1 MRVRKLLCIV
11 FACFMLVNCLGISAG
26 AANVETQRDMKL
38 VIERASG
45 RFSLDVPANK
55 TVGATTSFP
64 LEAGEKVRIRAT
76 YSPESASVDFGLI
89 DPDGLFHPLRATG
102 GSFDHSKIKQYS
114 KKGMTVFIASHSK
127 KDIETLCDVV
137 YIIQNGTIEK
147 TQIAD
152 G

>member
-76 YSPESASVDFGLI
+76 YSPELVRPMIYQIIVLCILLITMYLYISKRDFL
-89 DPDGLFHPLRATG
+89 
-102 GSFDHSKIKQYS
+102 YE
-114 KKGMTVFIASHSK
+114 TV
-127 KDIETLCDVV
+127 
-137 YIIQNGTIEK
+137 EK
-147 TQIAD
+147 NL
-152 G
+152 

>member
-64 LEAGEKVRIRAT
+64 KKERTRGRDVSRPRV
-76 YSPESASVDFGLI
+76 SLI
-89 DPDGLFHPLRATG
+89 HMEG
-102 GSFDHSKIKQYS
+102 Q
-114 KKGMTVFIASHSK
+114 
-127 KDIETLCDVV
+127 
-137 YIIQNGTIEK
+137 
-147 TQIAD
+147 
-152 G
+152 

>member
-1 MRVRKLLCIV
+1 MVKNKHERGESMRVRKLLCIV

-64 LEAGEKVRIRAT
+64 LEAGKRLEFERLIRQ
-76 YSPESASVDFGLI
+76 SQRV
-89 DPDGLFHPLRATG
+89 
-102 GSFDHSKIKQYS
+102 
-114 KKGMTVFIASHSK
+114 
-127 KDIETLCDVV
+127 
-137 YIIQNGTIEK
+137 
-147 TQIAD
+147 
-152 G
+152 

>member
-1 MRVRKLLCIV
+1 MKGGESMRVRKLLCIV
-11 FACFMLVNCLGISAG
+11 FACFMLVNCLGISTG

-76 YSPESASVDFGLI
+76 YSPESASVD
-89 DPDGLFHPLRATG
+89 
-102 GSFDHSKIKQYS
+102 
-114 KKGMTVFIASHSK
+114 
-127 KDIETLCDVV
+127 LCV
-137 YIIQNGTIEK
+137 K
-147 TQIAD
+147 
-152 G
+152 